1 MTTPSRLEPDRP
13 LRAAPERS
21 VGLSLPAPISAR
33 VDALV
38 AVIEQHG
45 ERTNRKELIAA
56 LILAAQAEA
65 DDLAA
70 AIRRYRRALIRD
82 ALLDPES
89 AIVALD
95 LPPQK
100 PGPRPRT

>member
-1 MTTPSRLEPDRP
+1 MTIPRPLELDRP
-13 LRAAPERS
+13 LRTAPARS

-56 LILAAQAEA
+56 LILAAQANA
-65 DDLAA
+65 DDLAT
-70 AIRRYRRALIRD
+70 AIRRYRRAQIRD
-82 ALLDPES
+82 ALLDPEA
-89 AIVALD
+89 AIGAVD
-95 LPPQK
+95 LPPRK